1 MTAKERL
8 FELIIEY
15 AATHP
20 HRDWTIG
27 IKPYSDI
34 PMEQARK
41 ENLEHWSLLSD
52 SILKEFV
59 RREDIGIEVKEWI
72 NEDELTEEIMY
83 DALFPLSK
91 VDIVRMFPKTIVVKE
106 ELK

>member
-1 MTAKERL
+1 M

-34 PMEQARK
+34 PMEVARK
-41 ENLEHWSLLSD
+41 ENFEHWELLAD
-52 SILKEFV
+52 AILKEFV
-59 RREDIGIEVKEWI
+59 RREDMKVC
-72 NEDELTEEIMY
+72 DCYELV
-83 DALFPLSK
+83 DRFNNQSK
-91 VDIVRMFPKTIVVKE
+91 KNAV
-106 ELK
+106 

>member
-1 MTAKERL
+1 MKDAKERL

-15 AATHP
+15 ASTHP

-34 PMEQARK
+34 PMEVARK
-41 ENLEHWSLLSD
+41 ENFEHWELLSD

-59 RREDIGIEVKEWI
+59 RREDMKVC
-72 NEDELTEEIMY
+72 DCYEL
-83 DALFPLSK
+83 
-91 VDIVRMFPKTIVVKE
+91 VDGLCDKCKDGIVVKGE
-106 ELK
+106 